1 MKSGGGRSGFQK
13 GLKWVPLV
21 FAAFEVGSPMGSQ
34 WVASGFPWFFQH
46 VKQVPSGFEVG
57 SLGFCS
63 I

>member
-1 MKSGGGRSGFQK
+1 MKSGGGAERISK
-13 GLKWVPLV
+13 GLEVGSFV
-21 FAAFEVGSPMGSQ
+21 FAAFEVGSPMGFQ